1 MRIVFYNNSFLA
13 NIISLNGTI
22 FGVVSIYMLYGN
34 YLTITE
40 AIFPI
45 IISILSFW
53 VAKKISENKEEKTW
67 WKSIIKKVS
76 ESEIAA
82 SAQNMINVYNAS
94 PKKSRTY
101 KRLKKLNPEI
111 LNTLDLDSSEIGMWN
126 KLRLKKSS
134 KDSKNKEKKG
144 NGIIKKKLIGLLG
157 SIVAITVAL
166 FSSKLE
172 SGLEDLF
179 QSKFDKYEDQ
189 KYSINVEGSWE
200 CYERNTTETKTK
212 LFKNIDLTDE
222 EIEIVK
228 YIQSYYVLKYD
239 FNEDGTYKE
248 YYDKD
253 KSFDEAEKFF
263 NQVFETI
270 YKNRSEVSNY
280 YKKQFKL
287 DIKKMSLK
295 EFKEAMAK
303 LYGVKDYEAL
313 LPHLIDVA
321 YKDDAYEEILDE
333 GNYTVDANKIYTNN
347 GSTYITYKITDEGGL
362 VLKYS
367 NNERTFKR
375 VD

>member
-1 MRIVFYNNSFLA
+1 MRLVFYNNSFLA
-13 NIISLNGTI
+13 NVISLNGTI
-22 FGVVSIYMLYGN
+22 FGVVSIYMLYGR
-34 YLTITE
+34 YITITE

-67 WKSIIKKVS
+67 WKSVIKKVS

-82 SAQNMINVYNAS
+82 SAQNMMKVYNAS

-111 LNTLDLDSSEIGMWN
+111 LNTLDLDLSEIGMWN
-126 KLRLKKSS
+126 KLKLKKSS

-157 SIVAITVAL
+157 STVAITVAL
-166 FSSKLE
+166 FSSRIE
-172 SGLEDLF
+172 SGLEDIF
-179 QSKFDKYEDQ
+179 QSKFDKYENQ

-200 CYERNTTETKTK
+200 YYDRNTTETKTK
-212 LFKNIDLTDE
+212 LLKNIDLTDE

-228 YIQSYYVLKYD
+228 YIPSYYVLKYD
-239 FNEDGTYKE
+239 FNVDGTYKE

-263 NQVFETI
+263 NQVFEKI
-270 YKNRSEVSNY
+270 YKNRSEVSDY

-303 LYGVKDYEAL
+303 LYRVKDYEAL
-313 LPHLIDVA
+313 LPHLIDIA

-333 GNYTVDANKIYTNN
+333 GDYTVDENKIYTNN
-347 GSTYITYKITDEGGL
+347 ESTYITYKITDEGKL

-367 NNERTFKR
+367 NGEKTFKR

>member
-1 MRIVFYNNSFLA
+1 MRIVLYKNSFLA
-13 NIISLNGTI
+13 NVISLNGTI
-22 FGVVSIYMLYGN
+22 FGVVTIYMLYGK
-34 YLTITE
+34 YITITE

-45 IISILSFW
+45 ILSILSFLI
-53 VAKKISENKEEKTW
+53 AKKISENKAEKTW
-67 WKSIIKKVS
+67 WKSIIEKVP

-82 SAQNMINVYNAS
+82 SAQNMMKVYNAS

-111 LNTLDLDSSEIGMWN
+111 LDTLDIDLSEIGMWN
-126 KLRLKKSS
+126 KLKLKKSS
-134 KDSKNKEKKG
+134 KESKNKEKKG

-166 FSSKLE
+166 FSSRLE
-172 SGLEDLF
+172 SGLESLF
-179 QSKFDKYEDQ
+179 QSKFDKYKDQ

-200 CYERNTTETKTK
+200 YYDRNTTETKTK
-212 LFKNIDLTDE
+212 LLKNIDFTDE

-228 YIQSYYVLKYD
+228 YIPSYYVLKYD
-239 FNEDGTYKE
+239 FNVDGTYKE

-263 NQVFETI
+263 NEVFEKI
-270 YKNRSEVSNY
+270 YKNRSEVSDY

-303 LYGVKDYEAL
+303 LYRVKDYEAL
-313 LPHLIDVA
+313 LSHLIDIA
-321 YKDDAYEEILDE
+321 YKDDAYEKILDE

-347 GSTYITYKITDEGGL
+347 GSTYITYKITDEGRL

-367 NNERTFKR
+367 NKEKIFKR

>member
-1 MRIVFYNNSFLA
+1 MRLVFYNNSFLA
-13 NIISLNGTI
+13 NVISLNGTI

-144 NGIIKKKLIGLLG
+144 NGSIKKKLIGLLG

>member
-1 MRIVFYNNSFLA
+1 MRLVFYNNSFLA
-13 NIISLNGTI
+13 NVISLNGTI

>member
-1 MRIVFYNNSFLA
+1 MRIVLYKNSFLA
-13 NIISLNGTI
+13 NVISLNGTI
-22 FGVVSIYMLYGN
+22 FGVVTIYMLYGN
-34 YLTITE
+34 YITITE

-45 IISILSFW
+45 ILSILSFW
-53 VAKKISENKEEKTW
+53 VAKKISENKAEKTW
-67 WKSIIKKVS
+67 WKSIIEKVPK
-76 ESEIAA
+76 SEIAA
-82 SAQNMINVYNAS
+82 SAQNMMKVYNAS

-111 LNTLDLDSSEIGMWN
+111 LDTLDIDLSEIGMWN
-126 KLRLKKSS
+126 KLKLKKSS
-134 KDSKNKEKKG
+134 KESKNKEKKG

-166 FSSKLE
+166 FSSRLE
-172 SGLEDLF
+172 SGLESLF

-200 CYERNTTETKTK
+200 HYDRNTTETKTK
-212 LFKNIDLTDE
+212 LLKNIDLTDE

-228 YIQSYYVLKYD
+228 YIPSYYVLKYD
-239 FNEDGTYKE
+239 FNVDGTYKE

-263 NQVFETI
+263 NEVFEKI
-270 YKNRSEVSNY
+270 YKNRSEVSDY

-287 DIKKMSLK
+287 DVKKMSLK

-303 LYGVKDYEAL
+303 LYRVKDYEAL
-313 LPHLIDVA
+313 LPHLIDIA

-333 GNYTVDANKIYTNN
+333 GNYTVDANKIYTKN
-347 GSTYITYKITDEGGL
+347 GSTYITYRITDEGRL

-367 NNERTFKR
+367 NNEKIFKR